1 MLDILLQSMGI
12 TTSILQESTTDILKE
27 GVGPAGGGPA
37 VGCLL
42 LETGDKLLLEDGLG
56 CLLLEG

>member
-1 MLDILLQSMGI
+1 MLEILLQSMGI

-27 GVGPAGGGPA
+27 GVGPIGGDL

-56 CLLLEG
+56 CLLLE